1 MNTVD
6 YLTTMASA
14 VSSSRDF
21 TKPLKPLIDM
31 HLENI
36 VN

>member
-21 TKPLKPLIDM
+21 TKPLIDM